1 MIKNNDQN
9 QAFRELFSVNFCP
22 SLFFL
27 LSDKLQQESIV
38 GSLNETNAKL
48 QSKVTQLEEANQ
60 GMRRKFESL
69 ELKSHEELDSLRG
82 ELKEARV
89 QMDVLKS
96 VSGVHNSGEHGTKDE
111 ATVQNRPYVQ
121 LQSEILEAQKQIKQ
135 KDEVIKILQDQLNVF
150 VSNEA
155 DNSLNDLKTKSQ
167 STEAHSLHASDWMQ
181 SYDDDG
187 NVYFYNT
194 RTQESSW
201 DPPPGFS

>member
-1 MIKNNDQN
+1 MGKRKLLDKHKQVEVIREELMNLQATGRKLNDQM
-9 QAFRELFSVNFCP
+9 RK
-22 SLFFL
+22 
-27 LSDKLQQESIV
+27 DKLQQESIV

-135 KDEVIKILQDQLNVF
+135 KDEVIKI
-150 VSNEA
+150 
-155 DNSLNDLKTKSQ
+155 
-167 STEAHSLHASDWMQ
+167 
-181 SYDDDG
+181 
-187 NVYFYNT
+187 
-194 RTQESSW
+194 
-201 DPPPGFS
+201 